1 MYLQVIHFDLLLS
14 SLANDHPLVGWK
26 ITKLLIPSYFP
37 SKVTS
42 EEACNRFVA
51 LIRRSPVA
59 GARFCEYAAS
69 EGASLHFLRELFRV
83 LINLALSPGT
93 LDTQHIDG
101 VLTAA
106 SHLIE
111 NLASDATYMAAIKEE
126 LSGERMKSL
135 FAAATASHARSSVC
149 KLVTSISPD
158 TVNCL
163 FEECMGLIMT
173 CSGLCSDTDRQ
184 VDVRS
189 AHNMVMS
196 CDWFDRM
203 LETMSKHLEKTAH
216 GCYSKFGIE
225 PSEFNNPST
234 KRRKTKSTGR
244 TSSKLSHVKRKQPSN
259 TNFDRDYL
267 IATGIAWQINDFL
280 SSESSCKAILGC
292 RSLGTALFALKV
304 ISEASFQQCFQ
315 CDSVSTS
322 IVLAYS
328 ALTLHI
334 SLQNVNIAG
343 IKNID
348 TKTRERLNSSSLSSE
363 ASNVLKAFNIVT
375 RAFLL

>member
-1 MYLQVIHFDLLLS
+1 MHFDVLLS
-14 SLANDHPLVGWK
+14 TLANDHPLVGRK

-37 SKVTS
+37 SKVTP

-59 GARFCEYAAS
+59 GARFCEFAAT

-83 LINLALSPGT
+83 LINLALSPCT
-93 LDTQHIDG
+93 LDTRHIDG

-106 SHLIE
+106 SHLLE
-111 NLASDATYMAAIKEE
+111 NLASDASYMAAIKVE
-126 LSGERMKSL
+126 LSGEKMKSL
-135 FAAATASHARSSVC
+135 FAAATTSHAQSSVC

-163 FEECMGLIMT
+163 FEECMDLIMN

-184 VDVRS
+184 VDARS
-189 AHNMVMS
+189 AHKMVLS
-196 CDWFDRM
+196 CDWFDHM
-203 LETMSKHLEKTAH
+203 FETMSKHLEKTAH

-234 KRRKTKSTGR
+234 KRRKTKSTVR
-244 TSSKLSHVKRKQPSN
+244 TSSKLSHVKRKQSPN

-267 IATGIAWQINDFL
+267 IATGIAWQIKDFL
-280 SSESSCKAILGC
+280 SSESTCKAILGC
-292 RSLGTALFALKV
+292 RSLGTAFFALKV
-304 ISEASFQQCFQ
+304 ISEASFKQCFQ

-328 ALTLHI
+328 ALTLHM
-334 SLQNVNIAG
+334 SLQNVTIAG
-343 IKNID
+343 IKNLD
-348 TKTRERLNSSSLSSE
+348 TKRRECLNSSSLSSKV
-363 ASNVLKAFNIVT
+363 SKGLKALNLVV